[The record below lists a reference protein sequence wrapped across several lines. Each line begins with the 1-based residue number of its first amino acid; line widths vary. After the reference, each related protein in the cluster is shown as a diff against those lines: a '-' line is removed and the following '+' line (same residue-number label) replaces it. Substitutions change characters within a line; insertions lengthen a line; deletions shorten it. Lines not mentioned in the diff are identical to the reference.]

1 MAEQQSGEPHPAAGT
16 PDPTRVDGGSDPSTV
31 DAPARW
37 SGSAVVPPP
46 TPKKPRWSRLRP
58 APEED
63 DRTAIP
69 AVDPWAGEDTPVD
82 GFVPVDGVPLPPTR
96 IDPPAPLPLTR
107 IDPPPVAPAP
117 VAPAPAP
124 YTPPPA
130 PKPPAAL
137 PPPAPAAPPPVVPV
151 PLPTPPKL
159 SRRERKARER
169 AAAEARRAAA
179 QALAA
184 AQARQ
189 PVNRLPVQTR
199 PAPAFARPVASR
211 PPVPPPPPW
220 AAPRPPQRP
229 LPPPRRKR
237 RWGRRLFLLTVLGVV
252 CCCGGPFAYYQF
264 PAARQYPVTAVL
276 PSSFADLNL
285 RDDNAS
291 RRAADRLATQLHDA
305 DSRDGTPFA
314 GVYADGRGKR
324 VTVFGVTGFRV
335 RPKSDVQAQLNRL
348 ADDLDLTGVE
358 SFNLDETGA
367 HESCGTGR
375 LDGTAVVVCAWADH
389 GSLATVL
396 LTRRSVSDSAELVSR
411 LRSEVLTPG

>member
-1 MAEQQSGEPHPAAGT
+1 MADQQSGATDPAAES
-16 PDPTRVDGGSDPSTV
+16 PDPTRVEGDGEQSTV

-37 SGSAVVPPP
+37 SGSAAVPPP
-46 TPKKPRWSRLRP
+46 APKKSRWNRRRT
-58 APEED
+58 EDDD

-82 GFVPVDGVPLPPTR
+82 GFAPVEPLTPTRVEPPMPPTR
-96 IDPPAPLPLTR
+96 VEPPA
-107 IDPPPVAPAP
+107 
-117 VAPAPAP
+117 APAPAP
-124 YTPPPA
+124 APAAPAKPAPPPPA
-130 PKPPAAL
+130 AAPPAPAPL
-137 PPPAPAAPPPVVPV
+137 VPARPAPAAPPRPA
-151 PLPTPPKL
+151 PPPRL

-169 AAAEARRAAA
+169 AAAQRAADAQRAAA
-179 QALAA
+179 QAWQAA
-184 AQARQ
+184 KAPQ
-189 PVNRLPVQTR
+189 PVNRRPVQN
-199 PAPAFARPVASR
+199 RPVPGR
-211 PPVPPPPPW
+211 PPVPAPPPW

-252 CCCGGPFAYYQF
+252 CCCGLPFAYYQF

-291 RRAADRLATQLHDA
+291 KRAADRLAGQLRDA
-305 DSRDGTPFA
+305 DSRGGAPFA

-324 VTVFGVTGFRV
+324 VTVFGVTGLRFTPETDV
-335 RPKSDVQAQLNRL
+335 RAQLDRL
-348 ADDLDLTGVE
+348 ADDLDVSNVQ
-358 SFNLDETGA
+358 SFSLGEPGA

-396 LTRRSVSDSAELVSR
+396 LTRRDVNDSAELVSR
-411 LRSEVLTPG
+411 LRSTVLTPG